1 MNTSDDV
8 GYGPHATGK
17 AAEATAIAWLSRR
30 KYECFTA
37 WGSHSL
43 CDLVAVKRRGVV
55 AASVTLIEVRA
66 TDYAGKNHRRLSAD
80 QVKAGVELLLV
91 YPDGNCAWAKS
102 DQAGETD
109 E

>member
-1 MNTSDDV
+1 MTASND

-17 AAEATAIAWLSRR
+17 AAEAVAIAWLSRR

-43 CDLVAVKRRGVV
+43 CDLVALKRRGVV

-66 TDYAGKNHRRLSAD
+66 TDYAGTGHRRLSAD
-80 QVKAGVELLLV
+80 QARAGVELLLV
-91 YPDGNCAWAKS
+91 YPDGNCVWAKP